1 MQNIVKTM
9 IVNTFE
15 TACGRFQSDK
25 EAPKAFLVTFGLK
38 ARGDE
43 EGYRHLDLLIYA
55 SGNYVGVYHRERWNV
70 IDSDDLTYD
79 PMTDETY
86 IKPGKDYAKGDTGW
100 KICAYHDSAWR
111 DDGVGTVLRGYRH
124 QISTLQTGFGHD
136 WFKLVR
142 PPEDLPKK

>member
-55 SGNYVGVYHRERWNV
+55 SGNYVGVYHRERWDV
-70 IDSDDLTYD
+70 IDSDDL
-79 PMTDETY
+79 
-86 IKPGKDYAKGDTGW
+86 TGW